1 MRAHDVPEWYIG
13 SCKKIKYMFP
23 KAHAV
28 AYVILSLRIAWFKVY
43 RPDAYYAAR
52 FSLKIDDFDG
62 ANMLHGPDK
71 MYARMAAMNLLGD
84 DVQLTDGEDNEFRSD
99 SALPDES
106 FAADN
111 GFDGGDSD
119 DDSAG
124 GELSEKDKSQASVY
138 YLLVE
143 LYARGL
149 KFLPV
154 DLYESEARNFVPT
167 PEGIRPPIACLQGI
181 GASAAESIVAES
193 RRRKARGEKFISIDD
208 FQASTGAN
216 KAVTEVLRAEG
227 CLEGLPDSNQISLF
241 DMF

>member
-84 DVQLTDGEDNEFRSD
+84 NVQLGDDDEDDDFEAD
-99 SALPDES
+99 PALPDES
-106 FAADN
+106 PA
-111 GFDGGDSD
+111 GDSD
-119 DDSAG
+119 SNGDSAG
-124 GELSEKDKSQASVY
+124 GEITEKDKNQASVY

-181 GASAAESIVAES
+181 GSSAAESIVAES

-208 FQASTGAN
+208 FQTSTGAN